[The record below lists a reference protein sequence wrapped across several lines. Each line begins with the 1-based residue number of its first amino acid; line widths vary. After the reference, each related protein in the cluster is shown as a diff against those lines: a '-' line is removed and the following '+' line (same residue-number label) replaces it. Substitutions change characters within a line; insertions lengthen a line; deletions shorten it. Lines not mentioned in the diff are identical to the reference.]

1 VCVSACGRAP
11 HPAPAAVS
19 VVLAGPTVSAQSL
32 RVAATDSFGVT
43 LAQHLATGAAVRRVS
58 DRGALDL
65 IDSGGDVVVTDRPA
79 VIRYASSRA
88 DFATIPLPWDRQ
100 YALVTATPTSA
111 PDVLDAVHAD
121 ARVAQQH
128 CPVDSTRAPA
138 QRVAYRADDSVAR
151 SLAERLV
158 GLGVALRATPL
169 DRYTVPPFIWAR
181 PIDGGTCE
189 IGADTLVLHV
199 TPLVETRSHL
209 VVRRGSVGV
218 VADTAGSVRLETT
231 P

>member
-1 VCVSACGRAP
+1 
-11 HPAPAAVS
+11 
-19 VVLAGPTVSAQSL
+19 
-32 RVAATDSFGVT
+32 VT
-43 LAQHLATGAAVRRVS
+43 

-100 YALVTATPTSA
+100 YALVTAAPTSA

-128 CPVDSTRAPA
+128 CPVDSARAPA

-169 DRYTVPPFIWAR
+169 DRYTVPPFIWVR
-181 PIDGGTCE
+181 SIDGGTCE
-189 IGADTLVLHV
+189 IGADSLVLHV

-209 VVRRGSVGV
+209 IVRRGAVGV
-218 VADTAGSVRLETT
+218 IADTAGSVRLEAT